1 LSLRRT
7 HRLPRPIILIAQ
19 SNSVPAGIIVR
30 GAGRARTETPV
41 IRCRSAT
48 VPHNLKPDKTNSHSG
63 HEPLSQGRETIRGT
77 TMRAQRVWKVNG
89 AASIGQLQ
97 SRLDDLNKRLGQL
110 ENQHSDSGTLEE
122 LRAIALSLSR
132 EIDDIRCAE
141 ATAAL
146 SELLRK

>member
-1 LSLRRT
+1 M
-7 HRLPRPIILIAQ
+7 
-19 SNSVPAGIIVR
+19 
-30 GAGRARTETPV
+30 
-41 IRCRSAT
+41 
-48 VPHNLKPDKTNSHSG
+48 
-63 HEPLSQGRETIRGT
+63 

-97 SRLDDLNKRLGQL
+97 SRLDDLNKRLSQL
-110 ENQHSDSGTLEE
+110 ENQHPESWRVEE
-122 LRAIALSLSR
+122 LRSSALSLSR